1 MIIGI
6 SGYAGA
12 GKDTAAD
19 GLACL
24 PGWQKESLAAPLK
37 KMALAIN
44 PFVKIRCL
52 LGLSNVASVTLQS
65 LYETCGHDWEKMKK
79 HDDVRG
85 YLQRLGTEGVRENL
99 GENVWIDNLLKRYDN
114 LPDEINHIVVPD
126 VRFINEAKACDMVI
140 WVSRPGVGPVNGH
153 ASDAGSVRD
162 IANYYID
169 NGSTVEDLHKAV
181 RSAVRSTLG
190 HEVAPEPPRVF
201 EWSPNESYKVADGCF
216 RITSKPRLS
225 ILEITDGSDQ
235 DCLTADDAE
244 EMAEALSSLAA
255 WMRANG

>member
-1 MIIGI
+1 MIVGI

-44 PFVKIRCL
+44 PWVKI
-52 LGLSNVASVTLQS
+52 SEVTSVTLQC
-65 LYETCGHDWEKMKK
+65 LYETCGHDWDKMKK
-79 HDDVRG
+79 YDDVRG
-85 YLQRLGTEGVRENL
+85 YLQRIGTEGVRENL
-99 GENVWIDNLLKRYDN
+99 GENVWIDNLLKRYDR
-114 LPDEINHIVVPD
+114 LPDDINHIVVPD

-153 ASDAGSVRD
+153 ASDAGAVRD

-181 RSAVRSTLG
+181 RLAVRSTLG
-190 HEVAPEPPRVF
+190 HEVAPDPPRVF
-201 EWSPNESYKVADGCF
+201 NWSPLESYVVADDCF
-216 RITSKPRLS
+216 RITAGPSMS
-225 ILEITDGSDQ
+225 TLEVVDGSDH
-235 DCLTADDAE
+235 DLLTADDAE

-255 WMRANG
+255 WMRNYG